1 MKPQRTPTLED
12 RIKDIREEIDAIIAS
27 RVDAIAKQSPGVP
40 AGVIRNLVIA
50 RAPGCSC
57 AQYLEL
63 RRGERPEAPNP

>member
-12 RIKDIREEIDAIIAS
+12 RIKDIRDEIDAIIAS

-63 RRGERPEAPNP
+63 SRDERPEAPKP

>member
-1 MKPQRTPTLED
+1 MKPLQMPTLED
-12 RIKDIREEIDAIIAS
+12 RIQDIRNEIDAIIAA
-27 RVDAIAKQSPGVP
+27 RVEAIAKQSPGVP

-63 RRGERPEAPNP
+63 SRDGRAEAAKP

>member
-1 MKPQRTPTLED
+1 MKTPRMPTLED
-12 RIKDIREEIDAIIAS
+12 RIKDIRDEIDAIVAS
-27 RVDAIAKQSPGVP
+27 RVEEIAKQSPGVP

-63 RRGERPEAPNP
+63 SRGERPEAPKP

>member
-1 MKPQRTPTLED
+1 MKPLRTPTLED
-12 RIKDIREEIDAIIAS
+12 RIKDIRGEIDAIIAS
-27 RVDAIAKQSPGVP
+27 RVEAIAKQSPGVP

-63 RRGERPEAPNP
+63 CRNDQSGMLQP

>member
-1 MKPQRTPTLED
+1 MKPLRTPTLED
-12 RIKDIREEIDAIIAS
+12 RIKDIRKEIDAIVAT

-63 RRGERPEAPNP
+63 SRDGRPETSKP

>member
-1 MKPQRTPTLED
+1 MKPQRTPSLED
-12 RIKDIREEIDAIIAS
+12 RIKEIRDEIDVIIAS
-27 RVDAIAKQSPGVP
+27 RVDTIAKQSPGVP

-63 RRGERPEAPNP
+63 SRDGRAEAPKP